1 MTRTWR
7 RTAVTAIGI
16 VLATAGPRA
25 HSGPP
30 FPIVSTKDV
39 GAYRVSVWSDPD
51 STDDGS
57 AGGKFWITL
66 RAAGHGATLPAD
78 TRVTVAVV
86 PSDRKRAAQTA
97 RAEASLRDPSTYY
110 AAVLLDHEGPFA
122 VRVTIDG
129 PLGAV
134 VVDASVDAT
143 YDLRPPRWL
152 IAIYLIPFL
161 AVGFLWI
168 KLLLRRRRLAAPPR

>member
-1 MTRTWR
+1 MTVTWR
-7 RTAVTAIGI
+7 LPAVTAISL
-16 VLATAGPRA
+16 VLAAAGLNA

-30 FPIVSTKDV
+30 YPIVSMRDV

-57 AGGKFWITL
+57 AAGKFWVTL
-66 RAAGHGATLPAD
+66 RAAGHGAMLPPA

-86 PSDRKRAAQTA
+86 PSDRRGAAQTA
-97 RAEASLRDPSTYY
+97 LAEPMPRDPNTYY
-110 AAVLLDHEGPFA
+110 VALILDHEGPFA
-122 VRVTIDG
+122 VHVTIDG
-129 PLGAV
+129 PLGPAS
-134 VVDASVDAT
+134 VDANVDAT

-152 IAIYLIPFL
+152 IVIYLVPFV

-168 KLLLRRRRLAAPPR
+168 KLLLRRRRLASQPR

>member
-1 MTRTWR
+1 MTTIRQ
-7 RTAVTAIGI
+7 RTAIAAIGV

-30 FPIVSTKDV
+30 FPIVPTRDA

-57 AGGKFWITL
+57 AAGKFWVTL
-66 RAAGHGATLPAD
+66 RAAGHGVTLPAE

-86 PSDRKRAAQTA
+86 PSDGKGAARTA
-97 RAEASLRDPSTYY
+97 LAEATPRDPLTYF
-110 AAVLLDHEGPFA
+110 AALVLDHEGPFA
-122 VRVTIDG
+122 VHVAIDG

-134 VVDASVDAT
+134 ALDASVDAT

-152 IAIYLIPFL
+152 VVIYLIPFL

-168 KLLLRRRRLAAPPR
+168 KLLLRRRRVASQPH